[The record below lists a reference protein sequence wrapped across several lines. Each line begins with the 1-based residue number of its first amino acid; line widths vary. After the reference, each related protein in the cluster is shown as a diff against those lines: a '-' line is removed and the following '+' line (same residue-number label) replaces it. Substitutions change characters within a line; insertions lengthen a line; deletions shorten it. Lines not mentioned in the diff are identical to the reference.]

1 MNFIWYM
8 YYFWYYRNRL
18 CHHCHWYSGIYRV
31 YILDQQTQG
40 LQQIYR
46 YVHCCTNLCPIQS
59 IGNRIDYMYI
69 LKQGIERWKTLNT
82 CFCNEQQKAGIDLIL
97 RKLFITESQRWCFWK
112 LWLDIMYRG
121 TWLIQ
126 HLYKTFYC
134 MFQQQFS
141 SKVWTCRILTMAS
154 PVGSPVWL
162 ETIITNKAYWLDC
175 FGIFLGGLG
184 VCEWGRVVL
193 KTSKLYVG

>member
-1 MNFIWYM
+1 MFERTFFVGNCHRKRDYSCVIKFSRPTNLIVRFLLKQHQCLWFKISELVCINVTLLITLFIWYM

-18 CHHCHWYSGIYRV
+18 CHHCHWYSSIYCV

-82 CFCNEQQKAGIDLIL
+82 CFCNEQKKLVLI
-97 RKLFITESQRWCFWK
+97 WFWEN
-112 LWLDIMYRG
+112 Y
-121 TWLIQ
+121 
-126 HLYKTFYC
+126 
-134 MFQQQFS
+134 S
-141 SKVWTCRILTMAS
+141 
-154 PVGSPVWL
+154 
-162 ETIITNKAYWLDC
+162 
-175 FGIFLGGLG
+175 
-184 VCEWGRVVL
+184 
-193 KTSKLYVG
+193 

>member
-1 MNFIWYM
+1 MYKCYFAYHFLFVPDYNAL

-69 LKQGIERWKTLNT
+69 LKQGIERCKHWIHV
-82 CFCNEQQKAGIDLIL
+82 F
-97 RKLFITESQRWCFWK
+97 
-112 LWLDIMYRG
+112 
-121 TWLIQ
+121 
-126 HLYKTFYC
+126 
-134 MFQQQFS
+134 
-141 SKVWTCRILTMAS
+141 V
-154 PVGSPVWL
+154 
-162 ETIITNKAYWLDC
+162 TNKKSWYWFD
-175 FGIFLGGLG
+175 FEKIIHNRKSEMMFLE
-184 VCEWGRVVL
+184 VMTWY
-193 KTSKLYVG
+193 YVQGNLINPTPV